1 MDKLFRRSPIDLPIE
16 TNRSRGR
23 AQVVYRSLKP
33 VVTRLQGDGCDGVDT
48 ESCSL
53 SPASISSLSFS
64 TRVGGCAV
72 VSQPPLSF
80 ISACTRVVSSPL
92 VLHPSPYFLPLLV
105 WIRSKVSSGRK
116 GRERERERQGTR
128 AFQLNRFPWVFRG
141 LQVPRNRR
149 TRPGTHDQYVGEVG
163 GLLQRPPPVL
173 PSSPPWTPSL
183 SHVCEED
190 YYYVHVCARLS
201 PPPARV
207 FRGTLA
213 DLSLSAT
220 RGNCVT
226 RRNWGMFDRRPFLF
240 FADVAVTMLFE
251 SMLECNTKEK
261 ADNGLRI
268 FGGN

>member
-1 MDKLFRRSPIDLPIE
+1 MHTRRI
-16 TNRSRGR
+16 
-23 AQVVYRSLKP
+23 Q
-33 VVTRLQGDGCDGVDT
+33 
-48 ESCSL
+48 
-53 SPASISSLSFS
+53 PAG
-64 TRVGGCAV
+64 T
-72 VSQPPLSF
+72 PPLTILS
-80 ISACTRVVSSPL
+80 SSPRMNTKQG
-92 VLHPSPYFLPLLV
+92 FE
-105 WIRSKVSSGRK
+105 WTK
-116 GRERERERQGTR
+116 GTRERERERQGTR

-190 YYYVHVCARLS
+190 YYYAHVCARLS

-226 RRNWGMFDRRPFLF
+226 RRNWSTGDVRSTSLF
-240 FADVAVTMLFE
+240 VL
-251 SMLECNTKEK
+251 C
-261 ADNGLRI
+261 
-268 FGGN
+268 

>member
-33 VVTRLQGDGCDGVDT
+33 VVTRSQGDGCDGVDT

-226 RRNWGMFDRRPFLF
+226 RRNWSTGDVRSTSLF
-240 FADVAVTMLFE
+240 VLCWC
-251 SMLECNTKEK
+251 SC
-261 ADNGLRI
+261 DNALRVNARMQYE
-268 FGGN
+268 GKSW

>member
-116 GRERERERQGTR
+116 GREREREREPGDTR
-128 AFQLNRFPWVFRG
+128 VPTESVPVGIPWPPSSQEQAHATRDTRSIRWG
-141 LQVPRNRR
+141 SWR
-149 TRPGTHDQYVGEVG
+149 TPTTTTTGPSFLSTLDTLPLARVRG
-163 GLLQRPPPVL
+163 GLLLRTRVCPFKPTPPRACFAGRSRIYRSQR
-173 PSSPPWTPSL
+173 
-183 SHVCEED
+183 
-190 YYYVHVCARLS
+190 
-201 PPPARV
+201 
-207 FRGTLA
+207 RGETA
-213 DLSLSAT
+213 
-220 RGNCVT
+220 
-226 RRNWGMFDRRPFLF
+226 
-240 FADVAVTMLFE
+240 
-251 SMLECNTKEK
+251 
-261 ADNGLRI
+261 
-268 FGGN
+268 